1 MKNTKSNVIWLKLL
15 AFILSIAPILC
26 IIGFNW
32 SEYTVTVVETIK
44 LSIGAIIAIIFVLMK
59 CIGRLKFPE
68 KRVFGYLIVFVMVFL
83 LESILNDLLLFS
95 AGALIG
101 EVLAMPVEYKAKK
114 MEQTLTV
121 DKTAE
126 ATAKK
131 LEAIIK
137 TNSSNGRV

>member
-44 LSIGAIIAIIFVLMK
+44 LSIGVIIAIIFVLMK

-137 TNSSNGRV
+137 INSSNGRV

>member
-114 MEQTLTV
+114 MEQSLTV
-121 DKTAE
+121 DQTAE